1 MIPLGVPKSI
11 QVSSL
16 ELGYWIVSC
25 GYQNDSV
32 LFSVRRSESLKRR
45 RSKKREEEEE
55 EHFRFAPK
63 SEKSNNSSV
72 VFGKSESKFKS
83 SDPLQL
89 KIFRNL
95 GLEKKSE

>member
-45 RSKKREEEEE
+45 RSNQSSNLRELGFGEE
-55 EHFRFAPK
+55 K
-63 SEKSNNSSV
+63 
-72 VFGKSESKFKS
+72 
-83 SDPLQL
+83 
-89 KIFRNL
+89 
-95 GLEKKSE
+95 